1 MAKKRY
7 QKLIVSL
14 FAFLFLMAST
24 FTFSYAEEI
33 LVTHPGSSVS
43 SVGAEEVKE
52 LFLGKKTDLGDQK
65 VILVMQ
71 KSSDAADLFFKQYLN
86 KTSSQFMN
94 FWKQQVFAGNGKMP
108 KTMDAESDLVS
119 FVSSNP
125 GSLACLSSE
134 TYEANKDKV
143 KKVTIN

>member
-1 MAKKRY
+1 MAKKRD
-7 QKLIVSL
+7 QRWTIPL
-14 FAFLFLMAST
+14 FIILFLMASPFT
-24 FTFSYAEEI
+24 FTYAEEI

-43 SVGAEEVKE
+43 SLGADEVKE

-71 KSSDAADLFFKQYLN
+71 KSSDAADPFFKQYLN

-94 FWKQQVFAGNGKMP
+94 FWKQQVFAGNGKLP
-108 KTMDAESDLVS
+108 KMMDAESDLVS

-125 GSLACLSSE
+125 GSLACLSSD